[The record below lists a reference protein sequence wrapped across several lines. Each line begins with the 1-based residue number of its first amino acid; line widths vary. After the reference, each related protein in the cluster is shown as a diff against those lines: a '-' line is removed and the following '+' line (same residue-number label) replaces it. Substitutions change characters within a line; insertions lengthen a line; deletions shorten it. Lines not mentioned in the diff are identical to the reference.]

1 MLFFHI
7 FVYIHYKVFTYV
19 LKLSI
24 GVSTKSFNVTF
35 RFEIKISGLF
45 YLTIQNIV
53 KYGRKP
59 TLTLWNYFRI
69 YYPILNWTS
78 TKIAWQKPRP
88 LIFRKSWKIYFV
100 LKESYSL

>member
-1 MLFFHI
+1 ML
-7 FVYIHYKVFTYV
+7 

-35 RFEIKISGLF
+35 RVEIKISGLF

-59 TLTLWNYFRI
+59 TLTLWNYF
-69 YYPILNWTS
+69 LN
-78 TKIAWQKPRP
+78 
-88 LIFRKSWKIYFV
+88 Y
-100 LKESYSL
+100 